1 MASPKSSPVAE
12 ATLHGPEVTRRDFL
26 YIATGAVAAV
36 GVGATVWPFIHQM
49 NPAADVLALS
59 SIEVEHLGRSRS
71 ARR

>member
-36 GVGATVWPFIHQM
+36 GVGATAWPFIHQM
-49 NPAADVLALS
+49 NPDASTQALGAA
-59 SIEVEHLGRSRS
+59 RQR
-71 ARR
+71 